1 MSKVSRSRKVASSKL
16 TNWVQPSFDLFTCG
30 SLPSVKSN
38 KRTNSGDPKYLDCS
52 SKFFESKKRVGKRS
66 SSREHHFSST
76 KEYFDCHEDE
86 PWVEKYKPK
95 TQAELAV
102 HKKKIEEVESWLK
115 VHTEQ
120 KQIKK
125 GGPVLM
131 MTGPSGCGKT
141 ATIYVLSQ
149 ELGIEIQEWSNPLSS
164 EFKKDNLNSNFDC
177 ESISGGFSSESQTH
191 MFQEFLLRANRYN
204 KLQLTGETNDKTKKV
219 ILVEDIP
226 NQFYR
231 QPAYLHDILRKFS
244 RTGRCPLIFII
255 SDSLSG
261 NSMQRLL
268 FPSEIQEELKMSSIS
283 FNPVAP
289 TSMLKV
295 LSRIA
300 VQEATWNG
308 EKTNGPDKDSLHVLC
323 NGCSGDIRSAIN
335 SLQFSSL
342 KDYTLKSGLQNRKK
356 GKFKA
361 ISHKA
366 TLEVSSKLNASH
378 LEKLE
383 ELPAIGGK
391 DVSLFLF
398 RALGKILHFKR
409 EPRADSDLPQLP
421 NHLSEHERCR
431 LLLDPEMILDKT
443 CLSGELF
450 SLYLHQNYLDF
461 YSEIDDVVRA
471 TEYLSDADFF
481 TAEWSCRS
489 TLAEYSAAVSTRGII
504 HSNKAR
510 CSSGIHVGM
519 GFKPFHK
526 PQWLIINKKYRENCL
541 AAKSLFVNF
550 CLSPTCLQTQLLPY
564 LALLT
569 NPMRNQAQI
578 SFIQDIGILP
588 LKKYLVRPK
597 LETLTDKDTGHEH
610 LDSDEDSA
618 AFSNEKWDKTTSKE
632 ITELQSGE
640 NAAIDLPDSQPQPTM
655 MQAELDE
662 EEFIIE
668 DYDSD

>member
-16 TNWVQPSFDLFTCG
+16 TNWVQPSFDDLFTCG
-30 SLPSVKSN
+30 SLPSIKSN

-52 SKFFESKKRVGKRS
+52 SKFLESKKRLGKRS
-66 SSREHHFSST
+66 CSREHHFSCT

-95 TQAELAV
+95 TQAELGV
-102 HKKKIEEVESWLK
+102 HKKKIEEVEAWLK

-120 KQIKK
+120 KQINK
-125 GGPVLM
+125 GGSILL

-164 EFKKDNLNSNFDC
+164 EFKKDNLNSIFDC
-177 ESISGGFSSESQTH
+177 ESISGGFSSESQTR

-204 KLQLTGETNDKTKKV
+204 KLQLSGETNDKTKKV

-261 NSMQRLL
+261 SSMQRLL
-268 FPSEIQEELKMSSIS
+268 FPSEIQEELKTSSIS

-295 LSRIA
+295 LSRI
-300 VQEATWNG
+300 NG

-323 NGCSGDIRSAIN
+323 NSCSGDIRSAIN

-342 KDYTLKSGLQNRKK
+342 KGNFICKLVGIYKLYDC
-356 GKFKA
+356 FHP
-361 ISHKA
+361 HK
-366 TLEVSSKLNASH
+366 
-378 LEKLE
+378 

-409 EPRADSDLPQLP
+409 EPHTDSDLPQLP
-421 NHLSEHERCR
+421 NHLSEHERSR
-431 LLLDPEMILDKT
+431 LLLDPEVNKT

-481 TAEWSCRS
+481 TAEWSGDI
-489 TLAEYSAAVSTRGII
+489 A
-504 HSNKAR
+504 
-510 CSSGIHVGM
+510 CS
-519 GFKPFHK
+519 
-526 PQWLIINKKYRENCL
+526 LC
-541 AAKSLFVNF
+541 LFVGF
-550 CLSPTCLQTQLLPY
+550 CLGLVMVKCQTSINCCNEDTCYCFP
-564 LALLT
+564 
-569 NPMRNQAQI
+569 
-578 SFIQDIGILP
+578 S
-588 LKKYLVRPK
+588 
-597 LETLTDKDTGHEH
+597 
-610 LDSDEDSA
+610 
-618 AFSNEKWDKTTSKE
+618 SKH
-632 ITELQSGE
+632 
-640 NAAIDLPDSQPQPTM
+640 
-655 MQAELDE
+655 
-662 EEFIIE
+662 
-668 DYDSD
+668 